1 LFQKYIQNK
10 FLLTALYI
18 LVFSFI
24 VSFFWTKNQIKNQF
38 DAVLEIN
45 YTTLNTGT
53 MQVYFDDGTGL
64 SEDKSF
70 RKNYVSSE
78 RKQNIYFPL
87 KNRNY
92 QQFRIDPI
100 DSGNT
105 EFIIHDIKLIDIS
118 QGKVLHDFDKEKFTS
133 NQLIVD
139 KSQDLK
145 LIGKETTDP
154 QIYLNAK
161 NIEVIDNI
169 TNLEKIKFFISKFLF
184 LFLFIGLI
192 YCFIELLKQAIEE
205 KNKNLIVFFI
215 LFPIIFLLL
224 IIRTPDALISPV
236 LYTEDGTW
244 LGRIYIEGFWNV
256 LINARADYLVIG
268 NILGLYFAK
277 YLSYTFFTYDVSTLP
292 FFISILSYLF
302 FSIIAS
308 IPILLLKNH
317 IRLELLIVLSLL
329 IVLLP
334 FGYSTNEIIG
344 RLSNIGYFFFPLS
357 IILLIYRLDVSN
369 EKKKVIIID
378 ALLVFCMLT
387 NPMVV
392 LFIITYFLLRYFFSK
407 SNTFEYKSQLFTF
420 IIASSIFVY
429 ILYLKITVG
438 HQATLTTEKFLTEN
452 LFEVSISRSVL
463 YPFIFPIY
471 SKLGDIFSFIIL
483 LIFLTTFY
491 FVFKTLQYKDK
502 KVFLI
507 LSFALVFVSFLTTF
521 TKPGLT
527 HWIKDYSGTFPD
539 RYFSAQNIMS
549 LLVVIF
555 IAEKALIVKNKYFKN
570 ISKIFIFALIL
581 IYAVSLSNII
591 EFKNPKLKIMI
602 NDTFTEALDKTYKN
616 KEKTEIYQIPIYFDG
631 WKMQLPFKYVINTSL
646 NKENK

>member
-1 LFQKYIQNK
+1 MFQKYIQNR

-53 MQVYFDDGTGL
+53 MQLYFDDGTGL

-78 RKQNIYFPL
+78 KKQSIYFPL

-105 EFIIHDIKLIDIS
+105 EFIIHDIKLIDIL
-118 QGKVLHDFDKEKFTS
+118 QGKVLHDFDKEKFTI

-184 LFLFIGLI
+184 LFLCIGLI
-192 YCFIELLKQAIEE
+192 YCFTELFKKAIEE
-205 KNKNLIVFFI
+205 KNKNFIVFFI

-224 IIRTPDALISPV
+224 IIRTPDALISPI
-236 LYTEDGTW
+236 LYAEDGTW
-244 LGRIYIEGFWNV
+244 LGRIYIEGLWNI
-256 LINARADYLVIG
+256 LINARPDYFVIG

-277 YLSYTFFTYDVSTLP
+277 YLSYTFFAYDVSTLP

-308 IPILLLKNH
+308 IPVLLLKNH
-317 IRLELLIVLSLL
+317 IRLELLIGLSLL
-329 IVLLP
+329 IVFLP
-334 FGYSTNEIIG
+334 FGWSTNEIIG
-344 RLSNIGYFFFPLS
+344 RLNNIGYFLFPLS
-357 IILLIYRLDVSN
+357 ILLLIYRLDISN

-392 LFIITYFLLRYFFSK
+392 LFIITYFLLRYFFGKQDS
-407 SNTFEYKSQLFTF
+407 FEYKAQFYTF
-420 IIASSIFVY
+420 VIAFLIFIYIIY
-429 ILYLKITVG
+429 IKITLSP
-438 HQATLTTEKFLTEN
+438 QTSLTTETFLIEN
-452 LFEVSISRSVL
+452 LFEVSISRSIL

-471 SKLGDIFSFIIL
+471 SKLGDLFSFIIL

-491 FVFKTLQYKDK
+491 LVFKTLQYKDK

-555 IAEKALIVKNKYFKN
+555 MVEKALVVKNKYFRN
-570 ISKIFIFALIL
+570 ISKFFIIVLIL
-581 IYAVSLSNII
+581 IYSISLSEII
-591 EFKNPKLKIMI
+591 EFSNPKLKITT
-602 NDTFTEALDKTYKN
+602 NDTFVESIYKTYQN
-616 KEKTEIYQIPIYFDG
+616 KEKSEIYQIPIYFDG
-631 WKMQLPFKYVINTSL
+631 WKMQLPFKYVIITSL
-646 NKENK
+646 NK

>member
-1 LFQKYIQNK
+1 LFQKYIQNR
-10 FLLTALYI
+10 FLLIALYI
-18 LVFSFI
+18 FAFSFI
-24 VSFFWTKNQIKNQF
+24 VSFFWTKSQIKNQF

-45 YTTLNTGT
+45 YTTSNNGT
-53 MQVYFDDGTGL
+53 MQLYYDDGNGL

-70 RKNYVSSE
+70 RKSYLASE
-78 RKQNIYFPL
+78 NKQSIYFPL

-105 EFIIHDIKLIDIS
+105 ELIIHDIKLIDIS
-118 QGKVLHDFDKEKFTS
+118 QGKVLHDFDKEKFTI

-139 KSQDLK
+139 KSKDLK

-154 QIYLNAK
+154 QIYLNAE
-161 NIEVIDNI
+161 NIEIINNI
-169 TNLEKIKFFISKFLF
+169 TNLEKVKFFTAKLLF
-184 LFLFIGLI
+184 LFLFILFI
-192 YCFIELLKQAIEE
+192 YCSVELLKQAIEE
-205 KNKNLIVFFI
+205 KNKNFIVFFI

-224 IIRTPDALISPV
+224 IIRTPDALISSV

-244 LGRIYIEGFWNV
+244 LGRIYIEGLWNV
-256 LINARADYLVIG
+256 LVNARADYLVVG
-268 NILGLYFAK
+268 NILGLYFTK
-277 YLSYTFFTYDVSTLP
+277 YLSYTFFAYDVSNLP

-302 FSIIAS
+302 FSFIAS
-308 IPILLLKNH
+308 MPILLLKNH

-329 IVLLP
+329 IALLP
-334 FGYSTNEIIG
+334 FGWSTNEIIG
-344 RLSNIGYFFFPLS
+344 RLSNIGYFLFPLS
-357 IILLIYRLDVSN
+357 ILLLIYRLNVVN
-369 EKKKVIIID
+369 EKRKVIIID

-392 LFIITYFLLRYFFSK
+392 LFIITYFFLRYFFSK

-420 IIASSIFVY
+420 IIASIICVY
-429 ILYLKITVG
+429 ILYLKMTVG
-438 HQATLTTEKFLTEN
+438 HQATLTTEKFLIEN
-452 LFEVSISRSVL
+452 LFEVSISRSIL
-463 YPFIFPIY
+463 CPFIFPIY
-471 SKLGDIFSFIIL
+471 SKLGDLFSFIIL
-483 LIFLTTFY
+483 LIFLTIFY
-491 FVFKTLQYKDK
+491 LVFKTLEYKDK

-507 LSFALVFVSFLTTF
+507 LFFALVFVSFLTTF

-527 HWIKDYSGTFPD
+527 HWIKNYSGTFPD
-539 RYFSAQNIMS
+539 RYFSAQNILS

-555 IAEKALIVKNKYFKN
+555 MVEKALVVKNKYFRN
-570 ISKIFIFALIL
+570 ISKFFIVMLIL
-581 IYAVSLSNII
+581 IYSISLSKII
-591 EFKNPKLKIMI
+591 EFPNPKLKIMT